1 MLILGIE
8 TSCDETAAAVVK
20 GGTRILSNVVASQID
35 VHRDYGG
42 VVPELA
48 SRRHIEAIAPA
59 VSRALQDAHLT
70 TGDLDG
76 VAVTQGPG
84 LVGALLVGF
93 SFARAYAYALGLAW
107 TGVDHLHGHLNSV
120 FLTEPAPEFPFV
132 ALLASGGHTAV
143 YLVHSY
149 TEYKCLGQTRD
160 DAAGEAFDKVAKML
174 ELGYPGGFVISRLAE
189 SGDPEKIVF
198 PRAYLDKNAFDFS
211 FSGIK
216 TAVKRHIETREDY
229 HLHLPDIAA
238 GFQAAVVDVL
248 SGKLILAAERYN
260 CPRLA
265 LVGGVAANAV
275 LRKKVS
281 SEAEARGMSLF
292 VPDPG
297 LCGDNGAMIA
307 SAGYHFLSD
316 PNGPRGRL
324 DDDVYSKKG
333 GTPLTY

>member
-8 TSCDETAAAVVK
+8 TSCDETAAAVVS
-20 GGTRILSNVVASQID
+20 GGTRILSSVVASQFD
-35 VHRDYGG
+35 VHREYGG

-48 SRRHIEAIAPA
+48 SRRHIEAIAPV
-59 VSRALQDAHLT
+59 VSRALDDARIT
-70 TGDLDG
+70 AGELDG

-93 SFARAYAYALGLAW
+93 CFARAYAYALGIAW

-120 FLTEPAPEFPFV
+120 FLSEPAPGFPFV
-132 ALLASGGHTAV
+132 ALLASGGHTAI
-143 YLVHSY
+143 YLVNSHTSY
-149 TEYKCLGQTRD
+149 NCLGHTRD

-174 ELGYPGGFVISRLAE
+174 NFGYPGGIVISRLAE
-189 SGDPEKIVF
+189 AGDPEKICF

-216 TAVKRHIETREDY
+216 TAVKRHIETHEDY
-229 HLHLPDIAA
+229 HSHLPDIAA

-248 SGKLILAAERYN
+248 SDKLILAVQKYN
-260 CPRLA
+260 CSRIA
-265 LVGGVAANAV
+265 LVGGVAANAA
-275 LRKKVS
+275 LRKKIC
-281 SEAEARGMSLF
+281 AEAQTRNISVF
-292 VPDPG
+292 IPEIS

-316 PNGPRGRL
+316 PRGPRGQL
-324 DDDVYSKKG
+324 DDDVYSRKSS
-333 GTPLTY
+333 